1 MDYAQIDSTLKTSLR
16 EEAAFLHG
24 FWHGLNAGNEQWDL
38 KGWLDALV
46 AEFSISS
53 MPAQLLKDFQ
63 RIHDVSSEQL
73 KEDPLSITLLLPSDD
88 EALKIRAFALQQWC
102 QGYLYGLG
110 LGKRIT
116 NWRSLPNE
124 FREWIEDI
132 THISQLDE
140 SDLEDNNDNETDFT
154 DLSEYVR
161 LAVGHIAEHLGSGAA
176 VIPADSN
183 NPTIH

>member
-1 MDYAQIDSTLKTSLR
+1 MDYAQIDATLKDSLR
-16 EEAAFLHG
+16 EDASFLHG
-24 FWHGLNAGNEQWDL
+24 FWHGLNAGNEDWDL
-38 KGWLDALV
+38 KAWLDALV
-46 AEFSISS
+46 KEFDISS

-63 RIHDVSSEQL
+63 RIHDISTEQL

-88 EALKIRAFALQQWC
+88 EPLKLRAYALQQFC

-110 LGKRIT
+110 LGNRIQ
-116 NWRSLPNE
+116 NWKNLPKE

-140 SDLEDNNDNETDFT
+140 TSVSESNSDESDFT

-161 LAVGHIAEHLGSGAA
+161 LAVGHIAEHLA
-176 VIPADSN
+176 PQTQ
-183 NPTIH
+183 PTVH

>member
-1 MDYAQIDSTLKTSLR
+1 MDYAQIDSTLKASLR
-16 EEAAFLHG
+16 EDAAFLHG
-24 FWHGLNAGNEQWDL
+24 FWHGLNAGNESWDL
-38 KGWLDALV
+38 KAWLDALV
-46 AEFSISS
+46 KEFDISS

-73 KEDPLSITLLLPSDD
+73 SDDPLSISLLLPSDD
-88 EALKIRAFALQQWC
+88 EPLTLRAYALQQFC

-110 LGKRIT
+110 LGNRIQ
-116 NWRSLPNE
+116 NWKTLPPE

-140 SDLEDNNDNETDFT
+140 TSVQESNNDESDFT

-161 LAVGHIAEHLGSGAA
+161 LAVGHIAEHLAPKA
-176 VIPADSN
+176 K
-183 NPTIH
+183 PTVH